1 MRDEAE
7 KFQRE
12 GSEGYIM
19 VIITINGGAIYG
31 YIFISIG
38 NAIKNETFL
47 VNRKKKSKKTKKHPT
62 TNRFESV

>member
-19 VIITINGGAIYG
+19 VIITINGGG
-31 YIFISIG
+31 LFMDIFLYLL
-38 NAIKNETFL
+38 EMQ
-47 VNRKKKSKKTKKHPT
+47 
-62 TNRFESV
+62 